1 MRVTFLISILFLF
14 VSCSEAV
21 PEVHFLRAP
30 KVLRESPMPL
40 RTEDALKSSVTN
52 LDYKLEISI
61 SKEDQS
67 SELVSSRGFRLIF
80 NQESE
85 N

>member
-21 PEVHFLRAP
+21 PEVHFLHAP